1 MIKVINKYY
10 HEIENFT
17 ELMEFVSYMSA
28 LDIEKTLGIKG
39 GKFEELS
46 FQFRDDGMR
55 VLAYDEDEGYMKDI
69 MMWFVGRQAWLKSK
83 YVPVIFT
90 KNIGYNRWKKI
101 MNKLVGYWNTGVNE
115 GMINPE
121 KNSEFDEHET
131 STDVIGGLIE
141 KRNEYEGEKV
151 GNFGYGSL
159 GFNGKDMID
168 ILEVWKKIN

>member
-1 MIKVINKYY
+1 MIKVMNKYY
-10 HEIENFT
+10 HEVENFT
-17 ELMEFVSYMSA
+17 ELMELISYMSS
-28 LDIEKTLGIKG
+28 LDIEKTLEIKN

-69 MMWFVGRQAWLKSK
+69 MIWFMVRQAWWRSE

-101 MNKLVGYWNTGVNE
+101 MNKLVGCWNTGVNE
-115 GMINPE
+115 GLINP
-121 KNSEFDEHET
+121 KNNSEFDEHET
-131 STDVIGGLIE
+131 STDVISGLIE
-141 KRNEYEGEKV
+141 KRDEYEGEVVK
-151 GNFGYGSL
+151 NFGFGSL
-159 GFNGKDMID
+159 GFNGKDMMD